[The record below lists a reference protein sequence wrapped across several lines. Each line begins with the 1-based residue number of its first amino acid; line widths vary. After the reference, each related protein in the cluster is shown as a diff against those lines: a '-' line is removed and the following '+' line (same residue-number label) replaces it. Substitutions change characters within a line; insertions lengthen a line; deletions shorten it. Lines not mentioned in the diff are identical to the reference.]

1 MANIIQNESRKI
13 ALTADQLNALKK
25 TYNDNMTKQTEMTSQ
40 TTGLTNNAAVEQIVN
55 NNANSMPQTD
65 VLVSDAPINTP
76 VAPVQPGNMFESVPI
91 VDNPVASNPVGN
103 VGTPSVGE
111 QKIEEQAV
119 SVAPSIQQVDNV
131 ASDNK
136 DLAELTKKI
145 IDEYY
150 DLQLHVQEYGVKLEE
165 TLEKMKKLMSENN
178 LTKQVTNTT
187 NTVTQQVVEPTP
199 TVDVTTQVAPI
210 AGTNVFKAPKTEPV
224 APVTPEQPLVSPY
237 SENINIFDQM
247 PQTPSNGG
255 QLKM

>member
-25 TYNDNMTKQTEMTSQ
+25 AYNENITKQTEMTTQAS
-40 TTGLTNNAAVEQIVN
+40 GLTNDAVVQQIVN
-55 NNANSMPQTD
+55 NNTNSMPQTD
-65 VLVSDAPINTP
+65 VLISDTP
-76 VAPVQPGNMFESVPI
+76 VNTVAPTQPVNMFESVPI

-103 VGTPSVGE
+103 VGTPNVSE
-111 QKIEEQAV
+111 PKIEEQAV
-119 SVAPSIQQVDNV
+119 SVVPGIQQADNV

-165 TLEKMKKLMSENN
+165 TLEKMKKLMNENN

-187 NTVTQQVVEPTP
+187 NTATQQVVEPP
-199 TVDVTTQVAPI
+199 TVGVASQVAS
-210 AGTNVFKAPKTEPV
+210 AGTNVFDAPKTEPV
-224 APVTPEQPLVSPY
+224 AAITPEQPLASPY

-255 QLKM
+255 QIKM